1 MPYRAIVKTKKKLK
15 IRIVCDGSSYLKNQL
30 SINEFLEPGPS
41 LLPLFYDVLQRFR
54 LGSIGI
60 ITGIKQAFLQ
70 IPVDPIHSDY

>member
-1 MPYRAIVKTKKKLK
+1 MPHRAIVKTKKKHK

-30 SINEFLEPGPS
+30 SINEFLEPGSS

-54 LGSIGI
+54 LGSTGI

-70 IPVDPIHSDY
+70 IPLDPIHSVY